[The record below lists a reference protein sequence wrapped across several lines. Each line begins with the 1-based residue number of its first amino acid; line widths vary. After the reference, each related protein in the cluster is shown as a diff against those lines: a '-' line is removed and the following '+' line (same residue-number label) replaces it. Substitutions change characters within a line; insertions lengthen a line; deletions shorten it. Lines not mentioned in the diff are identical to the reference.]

1 MSNTIRL
8 SLLLGN
14 HLENMVNVASVMADF
29 KFNILSL
36 ESQKK
41 GENIILFLMLK
52 STSDNPD
59 KNGLLKSVQSIPN
72 WIETKII
79 KTLPREKK
87 EKGYEVVLDS
97 VIEGIISIDDE
108 GSLTTINRVAKE
120 IAGVESSYNISGKRI
135 HDLPILDNDLQNT
148 LKTKE
153 IKRQTKNV
161 ITEKGRIQFFSCCK
175 PIKDSNNH
183 MIGAVE
189 IMKYIKD
196 IEDLANTVSQHSDI
210 AFGDIIGKSAVIRET
225 ISLAQKIADTD
236 SIVSIRGESGTGK
249 EIFARAI
256 AFDNCRCKSIVPIN
270 CAALPESLLESE
282 LFGYVGGAFT
292 GANKRGKPGLFE
304 IANEGTIFLDEIGDI
319 PLNVQAKVL
328 RVIEEKRIRR
338 IGGADEIPVN
348 VRIITATNKNLE
360 QMIEQKAFREDLY
373 YRINVLPVHIPPLR
387 QRRDDIPLLVD
398 HFLSRLNLKLNKS
411 VEFIDKSAYK
421 KLLEYHWPGN
431 VRELK
436 NVIERAA
443 ILTSTD
449 QITDACI
456 LFSFES
462 EGEIKSLKHK
472 FSSQLGKK
480 SLNAMVNDYEK
491 IILEKALKKPLSLR
505 KTAKMLDVSHT
516 TLLNKIKKYQIK
528 MEIN

>member
-1 MSNTIRL
+1 MDKIIKLRL
-8 SLLLGN
+8 FFHD
-14 HLENMVNVASVMADF
+14 HLEIMVNLARIIADHN
-29 KFNILSL
+29 FNILSL
-36 ESQKK
+36 ETQRKK
-41 GENIILFLMLK
+41 KHSVIFLELENTNK
-52 STSDNPD
+52 ESRAAE
-59 KNGLLKSVQSIPN
+59 LLTALQSN
-72 WIETKII
+72 SNCIETKVI

-87 EKGYEVVLDS
+87 EKSYEVVLDS

-108 GSLTTINRVAKE
+108 GCLTTINRVAKE
-120 IAGVESSYNISGKRI
+120 IVGVDESQNMAGSNISELTLPDS
-135 HDLPILDNDLQNT
+135 DLKNT

-161 ITEKGRIQFFSCCK
+161 MTEKGRIQFFSCCK
-175 PIKDSNNH
+175 PIKDADDH
-183 MIGAVE
+183 MVGAVE

-210 AFGDIIGKSAVIRET
+210 AFNDIIGKSAVIRET
-225 ISLAQKIADTD
+225 ISLAQKIADTN

-249 EIFARAI
+249 EVFARAI
-256 AFDNCRCKSIVPIN
+256 AFDSCRCKSIIPIN

-304 IANEGTIFLDEIGDI
+304 VAKNGTIFLDEIGDI

-338 IGGADEIPVN
+338 IGGADEIAVN

-360 QMIEQKAFREDLY
+360 KMVEQKEFREDLY

-387 QRRDDIPLLVD
+387 QRREDIPLLIE
-398 HFLSRLNLKLNKS
+398 HFLSRINLKLNKS
-411 VEFIDKSAYK
+411 VQHVDESALK
-421 KLLEYHWPGN
+421 KMLDYHWPGN

-449 QITDACI
+449 RITEGCV
-456 LFSFES
+456 LFSFETEQKI
-462 EGEIKSLKHK
+462 EGKRPPFGEQIGAVSLTSMIKGYERSLIKEAIE
-472 FSSQLGKK
+472 K
-480 SLNAMVNDYEK
+480 S
-491 IILEKALKKPLSLR
+491 LSLR
-505 KTAKMLDVSHT
+505 KTAKILKVSHT
-516 TLLNKIKKYQIK
+516 TLLNKIKKYRLQV
-528 MEIN
+528 ER